1 MANKAGMSD
10 KAGSQADAPHHLD
23 HRKRLRERFLR
34 DEGAAMP
41 DYELLELLLC
51 LAIPRRDVKPL
62 AKILIARFK
71 SFAGVLSAEPAELEK
86 IDGVGETVIAA
97 LKLARAAALRLTEA
111 DAKQR
116 DVISS
121 HQALLDHCRAQLAHS
136 ATEEFRVL
144 FLDSKNG
151 LIADERMGQGTVN
164 HAPVYPREVVKR
176 ALELSAVALILV
188 HNHPS
193 GDPAPSADDVAMTRE
208 VRAAAEALGLTL
220 HDHLIIGRHGHSSL
234 RALGKL

>member
-1 MANKAGMSD
+1 MSD
-10 KAGSQADAPHHLD
+10 GNGTTTPDKAAPHYLD

-34 DEGAAMP
+34 DDAALP

-62 AKILIARFK
+62 AKTLLKRFGN
-71 SFAGVLSAEPAELEK
+71 FAAVISAEPAALTEIEG
-86 IDGVGETVIAA
+86 IGEAAVSA

-111 DAKQR
+111 DAKAR
-116 DVISS
+116 PVVGS
-121 HQALLDHCRAQLAHS
+121 HQALVDHCRARLAHS

-151 LIADERMGQGTVN
+151 LIADEQLGRGTVN

-176 ALELSAVALILV
+176 ALELGAVALILV

-193 GDPAPSADDVAMTRE
+193 GDPTPSADDIAMTRE
-208 VRAAAEALGLTL
+208 VRAAAETLGLTL
-220 HDHLIIGRHGHSSL
+220 HDHLIVGRHGHASL

>member
-1 MANKAGMSD
+1 MSD
-10 KAGSQADAPHHLD
+10 GSDRADKPHHLE

-34 DEGAAMP
+34 DDGAAMP

-62 AKILIARFK
+62 AKTLIKRFG
-71 SFAGVLSAEPAELEK
+71 SFAAVLSAEATELEK
-86 IDGVGETVIAA
+86 IDGVGEAAIAA
-97 LKLARAAALRLTEA
+97 LKLARAAALRLTEFE
-111 DAKQR
+111 AKAR
-116 DVISS
+116 PAIGS
-121 HQALLDHCRAQLAHS
+121 HQALLDHCRARLAHS

-151 LIADERMGQGTVN
+151 LIADEQLGRGTVN

-176 ALELSAVALILV
+176 ALELGAVALILV

-193 GDPAPSADDVAMTRE
+193 GDPTPSADDVAMTRE
-208 VRAAAEALGLTL
+208 VRAAAETLGLTL
-220 HDHLIIGRHGHSSL
+220 HDHLIVGRHGHASL

>member
-1 MANKAGMSD
+1 M
-10 KAGSQADAPHHLD
+10 AGSRDADETPAADKPHHLD

-34 DEGAAMP
+34 DDGAAMP
-41 DYELLELLLC
+41 DYEVLELLLC

-62 AKILIARFK
+62 AKQLIAEFDDL
-71 SFAGVLSAEPAELEK
+71 AGVLSAPNERLVE
-86 IDGVGETVIAA
+86 IDGVGETVVAA

-111 DAKQR
+111 DAKAR
-116 DVISS
+116 PAIGS
-121 HQALLDHCRAQLAHS
+121 HQALLDHCRARLGRS
-136 ATEEFRVL
+136 GTEEFRVL

-151 LIADERMGQGTVN
+151 LIKDERLGQGTVN

-176 ALELSAVALILV
+176 ALELGAVALILV

-193 GDPAPSADDVAMTRE
+193 GDPTPSSDDIAMTRE
-208 VRAAAEALGLTL
+208 VRAAAETLGLTL
-220 HDHLIIGRHGHSSL
+220 HDHLIVGRNGHASL

>member
-1 MANKAGMSD
+1 MSGKAEAPD
-10 KAGSQADAPHHLD
+10 KPHHLD

-34 DEGAAMP
+34 DDGAAMP

-62 AKILIARFK
+62 AKTLLQRFK

-86 IDGVGETVIAA
+86 VDGVGEAAVAA

-111 DAKQR
+111 TAKQR
-116 DVISS
+116 DVIGS
-121 HQALLDHCRAQLAHS
+121 HQALLDHCRAQLAHG

-151 LIADERMGQGTVN
+151 LIADERLGRGTVN

-176 ALELSAVALILV
+176 ALELGAVALILV

-193 GDPAPSADDVAMTRE
+193 GDPTPSDDDVAMTRE

-220 HDHLIIGRHGHSSL
+220 HDHLIIGRHGHASL
-234 RALGKL
+234 RALGRL

>member
-1 MANKAGMSD
+1 MSGKAAAPY
-10 KAGSQADAPHHLD
+10 KPHHLD

-34 DEGAAMP
+34 DDGAAMP

-62 AKILIARFK
+62 AKTLLQRFK
-71 SFAGVLSAEPAELEK
+71 SFAGVLSAEPTELEK
-86 IDGVGETVIAA
+86 VDGVGEAAIAA

-111 DAKQR
+111 TAKQR

-136 ATEEFRVL
+136 GTEEFRVL

-151 LIADERMGQGTVN
+151 LIADEQLGRGTVN

-176 ALELSAVALILV
+176 ALELGAVALILV

-193 GDPAPSADDVAMTRE
+193 GDPTPSADDVAMTRE

-220 HDHLIIGRHGHSSL
+220 HDHLIIGRHGHASL

>member
-1 MANKAGMSD
+1 MNGKAAAPD
-10 KAGSQADAPHHLD
+10 KPHHLD

-34 DEGAAMP
+34 DDGAAMP

-62 AKILIARFK
+62 AKTLLQRFG
-71 SFAGVLSAEPAELEK
+71 SFAAVLAAAPADLETV
-86 IDGVGETVIAA
+86 DGVGEAAVAA

-111 DAKQR
+111 TAKQR

-121 HQALLDHCRAQLAHS
+121 HQALLDHCHAHLAHS

-151 LIADERMGQGTVN
+151 LIADEQLGRGTVN

-176 ALELSAVALILV
+176 ALELGAVALILV

-193 GDPAPSADDVAMTRE
+193 GDPTPSADDVAMTRE
-208 VRAAAEALGLTL
+208 VLAAAEALGLTL
-220 HDHLIIGRHGHSSL
+220 HDHLIIGRHGHASL

>member
-1 MANKAGMSD
+1 MSD
-10 KAGSQADAPHHLD
+10 GGETAGKTAKAKPHYFE
-23 HRKRLRERFLR
+23 HRERLRERFLR

-51 LAIPRRDVKPL
+51 LAKPRGDVKPL
-62 AKILIARFK
+62 AKELIARFK
-71 SFAGVLSAEPAELEK
+71 SFAAVFAAEPAELLK
-86 IDGVGETVIAA
+86 VDGVGPTSLHT
-97 LKLARAAALRLTEA
+97 LKLARAIALRLTVAEA
-111 DAKQR
+111 KKR

-136 ATEEFRVL
+136 GTEEFRVL

-151 LIADERMGQGTVN
+151 LIADEQLGRGTVN

-176 ALELSAVALILV
+176 ALELGAVALILV

-193 GDPAPSADDVAMTRE
+193 GDPSPSADDVAMTRE
-208 VRAAAEALGLTL
+208 VRTAAEALGLTL
-220 HDHLIIGRHGHSSL
+220 HDHLIIGRHGHASL

>member
-1 MANKAGMSD
+1 
-10 KAGSQADAPHHLD
+10 
-23 HRKRLRERFLR
+23 
-34 DEGAAMP
+34 MP

-51 LAIPRRDVKPL
+51 LALPRGDTKPL
-62 AKILIARFK
+62 AKVLIARFK
-71 SFAGVLSAEPAELEK
+71 SFAGVVAAEPAELEK
-86 IDGVGETVIAA
+86 IEGVGDSVVAA

-111 DAKQR
+111 DAKAR
-116 DVISS
+116 SAIGS
-121 HQALLDHCRAQLAHS
+121 HQALLDHCRARLAHS

-151 LIADERMGQGTVN
+151 LIADEQLGRGTVN

-176 ALELSAVALILV
+176 ALELGAVALILV

-193 GDPAPSADDVAMTRE
+193 GDPTPSADDVAMTRE

-220 HDHLIIGRHGHSSL
+220 HDHLIVGRHGHASL

>member
-1 MANKAGMSD
+1 MSD
-10 KAGSQADAPHHLD
+10 GGETTDKAKAAKAHQLG

-51 LAIPRRDVKPL
+51 LALPRGDVKPL
-62 AKILIARFK
+62 AKTLIARFK
-71 SFAGVLSAEPAELEK
+71 SFSGVLSAEPAELEK
-86 IDGVGETVIAA
+86 IDGVGDAAVAA

-111 DAKQR
+111 DAKTR
-116 DVISS
+116 DVIGS
-121 HQALLDHCRAQLAHS
+121 HQALLDHCRAPLAHS
-136 ATEEFRVL
+136 GTEEFRVL

-151 LIADERMGQGTVN
+151 LIADEQLGRGTVN

-176 ALELSAVALILV
+176 ALELGAVAVILV

-193 GDPAPSADDVAMTRE
+193 GDPSPSADDVAMTRD
-208 VRAAAEALGLTL
+208 VRAAAEALGVTL
-220 HDHLIIGRHGHSSL
+220 HDHLIIGRHGHASL

>member
-1 MANKAGMSD
+1 MSD
-10 KAGSQADAPHHLD
+10 GNSATPDKAAPHYLD

-34 DEGAAMP
+34 DEAALP

-62 AKILIARFK
+62 AKTLLKRFG
-71 SFAGVLSAEPAELEK
+71 SFAAVISAEPAALIAIE
-86 IDGVGETVIAA
+86 GVGEAAVSA

-111 DAKQR
+111 DAKAR
-116 DVISS
+116 PVVGS
-121 HQALLDHCRAQLAHS
+121 HQALVDHCRARLAHS

-151 LIADERMGQGTVN
+151 LIADEQLGRGTVN

-176 ALELSAVALILV
+176 ALELGAVALILV

-193 GDPAPSADDVAMTRE
+193 GDPTPSADDVTMTRE

-220 HDHLIIGRHGHSSL
+220 HDHLIVGRHGHASL

>member
-1 MANKAGMSD
+1 MAD
-10 KAGSQADAPHHLD
+10 DASKRPTPAHYLD

-34 DEGAAMP
+34 DDGAAMA

-62 AKILIARFK
+62 AKTLIERFG
-71 SFAGVLSAEPAELEK
+71 SFSGAISAETAELEK
-86 IDGVGETVIAA
+86 IDGVGEAVVSA

-111 DAKQR
+111 EAKAWT
-116 DVISS
+116 VVGS
-121 HQALLDHCRAQLAHS
+121 HQALLDHCRARLAHS

-151 LIADERMGQGTVN
+151 LIADEQLGRGTVN

-176 ALELSAVALILV
+176 ALELGAVALILV

-193 GDPAPSADDVAMTRE
+193 GDPTPSADDVAMTHE

-220 HDHLIIGRHGHSSL
+220 HDHLIVGRHGHASL
-234 RALGKL
+234 RAMGKL

>member
-1 MANKAGMSD
+1 MAD
-10 KAGSQADAPHHLD
+10 DAKTLNETPHYLD

-34 DEGAAMP
+34 DEAALP

-62 AKILIARFK
+62 AKTLIKRFGG
-71 SFAGVLSAEPAELEK
+71 FAAVISAEPAALAQV
-86 IDGVGETVIAA
+86 DGVGEAVVSA

-111 DAKQR
+111 DAKAR
-116 DVISS
+116 PVVGS
-121 HQALLDHCRAQLAHS
+121 HQALLDHCRARLAHS

-151 LIADERMGQGTVN
+151 LIADEQLGRGTVN

-176 ALELSAVALILV
+176 ALELGAVALILV

-193 GDPAPSADDVAMTRE
+193 GDPTPSADDVTMTRE
-208 VRAAAEALGLTL
+208 VRAAAEALGLSL
-220 HDHLIIGRHGHSSL
+220 HDHLIVGRHGHASL

>member
-1 MANKAGMSD
+1 MASADED
-10 KAGSQADAPHHLD
+10 KPHHLD

-34 DEGAAMP
+34 DGGAAMP

-62 AKILIARFK
+62 AKTLIARFG
-71 SFAGVLSAEPAELEK
+71 SFAAVLSADQAALEK
-86 IDGVGETVIAA
+86 IDGVGEAAVAA
-97 LKLARAAALRLTEA
+97 LKLARASALRLTEA
-111 DAKQR
+111 DAKAR
-116 DVISS
+116 PAIGS
-121 HQALLDHCRAQLAHS
+121 HQALLDHCRARLSHS

-151 LIADERMGQGTVN
+151 LIADEQLGRGTVN

-176 ALELSAVALILV
+176 ALELGAVALILV

-193 GDPAPSADDVAMTRE
+193 GDPTPSADDVAMTRE
-208 VRAAAEALGLTL
+208 VRAAAEALDLTL
-220 HDHLIIGRHGHSSL
+220 HDHLIIGRHGHASL
-234 RALGKL
+234 RALGKM

>member
-1 MANKAGMSD
+1 MSDGDETADKAKAG
-10 KAGSQADAPHHLD
+10 KPHHLG

-51 LAIPRRDVKPL
+51 LALPRGDVKPL
-62 AKILIARFK
+62 AKALIARFK
-71 SFAGVLSAEPAELEK
+71 GFAGVVSAESAELEK
-86 IDGVGETVIAA
+86 INGVGESVIAA
-97 LKLARAAALRLTEA
+97 LKLARAAALRLTEFE
-111 DAKQR
+111 AKAR
-116 DVISS
+116 PAISS
-121 HQALLDHCRAQLAHS
+121 HQALLDHCRARLAHH

-151 LIADERMGQGTVN
+151 LIADEQLGRGTVN

-176 ALELSAVALILV
+176 ALELGAVALILV

-193 GDPAPSADDVAMTRE
+193 GDPTPSADDVAMTRE

-220 HDHLIIGRHGHSSL
+220 HDHLIVGRHGHASL